1 MRTVALPAGGAMP
14 ALGLGTWRMGEKD
27 GKRAAEV
34 DAIKLALDLGYRLI
48 DTAEMYGEG
57 GAEEAIGAALA
68 GHPVAR
74 EQVFIVSKVYPHNGS
89 RKGVIAACERSL
101 RRLKTDYIDLY
112 LLHWRG
118 SVPLAET
125 VDAFGALV
133 AQGKIR
139 RFGVSNF
146 DADDMKQLWQLDGG
160 AQCAMNQVYYSA
172 SVRGIEFDLV
182 PWQQAHAVPLM
193 AYSPVDQGR
202 LADHPVL
209 AAIGAPH
216 GASAAQVAIAWL
228 LTRAGVIVIPKAV
241 EAAHLRENLAA
252 AALALTAADLQAI
265 DRAFPPPKRKSS
277 LAMT

>member
-1 MRTVALPAGGAMP
+1 
-14 ALGLGTWRMGEKD
+14 MGEKAAR
-27 GKRAAEV
+27 RAAEV
-34 DAIKLALDLGYRLI
+34 NAIKLALDLGYRLI

-57 GAEEAIGAALA
+57 GAEEAIGAALT
-68 GHPVAR
+68 GHPVPR

-118 SVPLAET
+118 SVPLTET

-133 AQGKIR
+133 AQGRIR

-146 DADDMKQLWQLDGG
+146 DAGDMQELWQIDGG
-160 AQCAMNQVYYSA
+160 AQCAMNQVCYSA
-172 SVRGIEFDLV
+172 PVRGIEFDLV

-202 LADHPVL
+202 LADHPAL

-216 GASAAQVAIAWL
+216 GATAAQVAIAWL
-228 LTRAGVIVIPKAV
+228 LTRPGVIVIPKAV
-241 EAAHLRENLAA
+241 EAAHLRDNLAA
-252 AALALTAADLQAI
+252 AALQLTADDLHAI